1 MNRLKLIHHTKK
13 AGITTCLL
21 LFWWV
26 ANANEAIWKF
36 DPELYKAYEWVTNLH
51 PEKANELLANY
62 KGNVLHK
69 TYVQT
74 LNETLQILIT
84 EDHARFAEFDERFKA
99 RIKYLESLP
108 SSAETLFLLAEIH
121 LQRGFCYLNLGQEVN
136 AVLSIRKANQLVTD
150 CQKKFPGFI
159 PVKKTAGAIQ
169 VMVGA
174 VPDKYQWFMNLLG
187 LKGSVSA
194 GQKLLSELRVSTSSL
209 SMEASI
215 LFFAVKGFLNQQ
227 FAEAATG
234 INDCLKE
241 QPNNRLLLFMSVN
254 MLIKDARSEE
264 ALQMIHRIDQQT
276 QGLPMHYINY
286 LRGEVLLQKG
296 EYAQSIQAFK
306 KFIEDYPSISFKKDS
321 HFKIALNYWLLND
334 TQKAKL
340 YFDKA
345 KTTGSAKAE
354 PDKYAHAQLET
365 GSLPNK
371 KLSKVRFS
379 TDGGYYKEA
388 AAVLQTISP
397 ADLPTAKEQ
406 TEYYYRKARL
416 AHGTGELSA
425 AKLFYQQSIDMTKNN
440 PWYFGANSA
449 LQLGYI
455 AKAQKDFPNARK
467 YFELALSYQR
477 HEYKNSIDS
486 KARTELELLNAT
498 KTQS

>member
-1 MNRLKLIHHTKK
+1 LDSTLPIQYIKK
-13 AGITTCLL
+13 AGITTCLF
-21 LFWWV
+21 LFLWK
-26 ANANEAIWKF
+26 ANASEAIWRF
-36 DPELYKAYEWVTNLH
+36 DPELNKAYEWAINLH
-51 PEKANELLANY
+51 PEKANELLSRY
-62 KGNVLHK
+62 KGNALHK
-69 TYVQT
+69 IYVQT

-84 EDHARFAEFDERFKA
+84 EDHARFAGFDEQFKT
-99 RIKYLESLP
+99 RIKYLEGLSP
-108 SSAETLFLLAEIH
+108 SAETLFLQAEIH

-136 AVLSIRKANQLVTD
+136 AVLSIRKANQLVMD
-150 CQKKFPGFI
+150 CQKKFPAFI
-159 PVKKTAGAIQ
+159 PIKKTAGAIQ

-174 VPDKYQWFMNLLG
+174 VPEKYQWFMNLLG
-187 LKGSVSA
+187 LKGSVTT
-194 GQKLLSELRVSTSSL
+194 GQKLLTDLRNSPSSL
-209 SMEASI
+209 SIEASI
-215 LFFAVKGFLNQQ
+215 LFFAVKGFLNQE
-227 FAEAATG
+227 FTEAAVG
-234 INDCLKE
+234 IRDCLKE
-241 QPNNRLLLFMSVN
+241 QPENRLLLFMGVN

-264 ALQMIHRIDQQT
+264 ALQMIYRIDQQT

-296 EYAQSIQAFK
+296 EYTRSIEAFK
-306 KFIEDYPSISFKKDS
+306 KFVDTYPSISFKKDS

-334 TQKAKL
+334 SRQAQF

-354 PDKYAHAQLET
+354 PDRYASYQLET

-388 AAVLQTISP
+388 NAVLQSITP
-397 ADLPTAKEQ
+397 TDLPSAKEQ

-455 AKAQKDFPNARK
+455 AKEQKDFTNARR
-467 YFELALSYQR
+467 YFELALSFQK

-486 KARTELELLNAT
+486 KARTELELLTTT
-498 KTQS
+498 KAQS

>member
-1 MNRLKLIHHTKK
+1 MNKLQLIQHTKK

-51 PEKANELLANY
+51 PEKANELLAHY

-84 EDHARFAEFDERFKA
+84 EDHARFAEFDERFKT
-99 RIKYLESLP
+99 RIKYLEGLP

-187 LKGSVSA
+187 LKGSVAA
-194 GQKLLSELRVSTSSL
+194 GQKLLSDLRASSSSL
-209 SMEASI
+209 NTEASI

-241 QPNNRLLLFMSVN
+241 QPGNRLLLFMSVN

-264 ALQMIHRIDQQT
+264 ALQMIHRIDHQT

-334 TQKAKL
+334 PQKAQF

-354 PDKYAHAQLET
+354 PDKYANAQLET

-397 ADLPTAKEQ
+397 LDLPTAKEQ

-455 AKAQKDFPNARK
+455 AKAQKDFLNARK

-486 KARTELELLNAT
+486 KARTELELLNAS

>member
-1 MNRLKLIHHTKK
+1 LNKNFFIQQVKK

-21 LFWWV
+21 LFSWV
-26 ANANEAIWKF
+26 ANGNDVTWKF
-36 DPELYKAYEWVTNLH
+36 DAELFKAYEWVTNLN
-51 PEKANELLANY
+51 PDKANELLARYN
-62 KGNVLHK
+62 GNPLHK
-69 TYVQT
+69 AYVQT

-84 EDHARFAEFDERFKA
+84 EDHVRFAEFDERFKE
-99 RIKYLESLP
+99 RLKYLEDLKQ
-108 SSAETLFLLAEIH
+108 SAETLFLQAEIH
-121 LQRGFCYLNLGQEVN
+121 LQRGFCYLNLGQEIN
-136 AVLSIRKANQLVTD
+136 AVLSIRKANQLVLD
-150 CQKKFPGFI
+150 CQKKFPAFV

-187 LKGSVSA
+187 LKGSVTT
-194 GQKLLSELRVSTSSL
+194 GQKLLSDLRSSGSSL

-227 FAEAATG
+227 FTEAATG
-234 INDCLKE
+234 INECLKE
-241 QPNNRLLLFMSVN
+241 QPGNRLLLFMSVN

-286 LRGEVLLQKG
+286 LRGEILLQKG

-306 KFIEDYPSISFKKDS
+306 KFIDAYPSISFKKDS
-321 HFKIALNYWLLND
+321 HYKIALNYWLLND
-334 TQKAKL
+334 SKNAQL
-340 YFDKA
+340 YFEKA
-345 KTTGSAKAE
+345 KTTGNAKAE
-354 PDKYAHAQLET
+354 PDRYASYQLET

-388 AAVLQTISP
+388 TGILQTISP
-397 ADLPTAKEQ
+397 ADLASGKEQ

-455 AKAQKDFPNARK
+455 AKAQKDFLNARK
-467 YFELALSYQR
+467 YFELALSFQK

-498 KTQS
+498 KVQS

>member
-1 MNRLKLIHHTKK
+1 MSSTIFIHHIKK
-13 AGITTCLL
+13 AGITTCLF
-21 LFWWV
+21 LFLWK
-26 ANANEAIWKF
+26 ANANESIWKF
-36 DPELYKAYEWVTNLH
+36 DPELIKAYEWVTNLH
-51 PEKANELLANY
+51 PEKANELLNRY
-62 KGNVLHK
+62 KGNALHK
-69 TYVQT
+69 MYVQT
-74 LNETLQILIT
+74 LNQTLQILIT
-84 EDHARFAEFDERFKA
+84 EDHTRFAEFDEQFKS
-99 RIKYLESLP
+99 RIKYLEGLTP
-108 SSAETLFLLAEIH
+108 SAETLFLQAEIN

-136 AVLSIRKANQLVTD
+136 AVLAIRRANQLVLD
-150 CQKKFPGFI
+150 CQKRFPAFI

-174 VPDKYQWFMNLLG
+174 VPEKYQWFMNLLG
-187 LKGSVSA
+187 LKGSVTA
-194 GQKLLSELRVSTSSL
+194 GQKLLTDLRNSPSSL
-209 SMEASI
+209 NTEASI
-215 LFFAVKGFLNQQ
+215 LFFAVKGFLNQE
-227 FAEAATG
+227 FAEAAAG

-241 QPNNRLLLFMSVN
+241 QPTNRLLLFMGVN

-264 ALQMIHRIDQQT
+264 ALQMINRIDQQT

-296 EYAQSIQAFK
+296 EYSLSIEAFK
-306 KFIEDYPSISFKKDS
+306 KFIDTYPSISFKKDS
-321 HFKIALNYWLLND
+321 YFKIALNYWLLND
-334 TQKAKL
+334 SRQAQL
-340 YFDKA
+340 YFAKA

-354 PDKYAHAQLET
+354 PDRYASYQLET
-365 GSLPNK
+365 GNLPNK

-388 AAVLQTISP
+388 ASALQTITP
-397 ADLPTAKEQ
+397 ADLPSAKEQ

-455 AKAQKDFPNARK
+455 AKEQKDFTNARR
-467 YFELALSYQR
+467 YFELALSFQK

-486 KARTELELLNAT
+486 KARTELELLTVSKA
-498 KTQS
+498 QS

>member
-1 MNRLKLIHHTKK
+1 MNKKVFIKEIKK
-13 AGITTCLL
+13 AGIITCLF
-21 LFWWV
+21 LFSCAAR
-26 ANANEAIWKF
+26 ANDWKF
-36 DPELYKAYEWVTNLH
+36 DADLIKTYEWVVNLQ
-51 PEKANELLANY
+51 PEKANELLNRY
-62 KGNVLHK
+62 TGNALHK
-69 TYVQT
+69 IYVQT

-84 EDHARFAEFDERFKA
+84 EDHARFAEFDEHFKE
-99 RIKYLESLP
+99 RIKYLEGLSP
-108 SSAETLFLLAEIH
+108 SAESLFLLAEIH

-136 AVLSIRKANQLVTD
+136 AVLSIRKANQLVVD
-150 CQKKFPGFI
+150 CQKKFPAFI

-169 VMVGA
+169 VMVGS
-174 VPDKYQWFMNLLG
+174 VPDKYQWFMSLLG
-187 LKGSVSA
+187 MKGSVVI
-194 GQKLLSELRVSTSSL
+194 GQGLLSDLRNSSSSL
-209 SMEASI
+209 KIEADI
-215 LFFAVKGFLNQQ
+215 LFFAVKGFINQK
-227 FAEAATG
+227 FDEAASG

-241 QPNNRLLLFMSVN
+241 QPSNRLLLFMGVN

-264 ALQMIHRIDQQT
+264 ALQLIHRIDQQT

-296 EYAQSIQAFK
+296 EYIKSIEAFK
-306 KFIEDYPSISFKKDS
+306 KFIDVYPSISFKKDS

-334 TQKAKL
+334 TRNAQL

-345 KTTGSAKAE
+345 KTIGSVKAE
-354 PDKYAHAQLET
+354 PDRYASYQLET

-388 AAVLQTISP
+388 SAHLQSISP
-397 ADLPTAKEQ
+397 IDLPTTKDQ

-416 AHGTGELSA
+416 AHGMGEISA

-440 PWYFGANSA
+440 PWYFGANAA

-455 AKAQKDFPNARK
+455 AKEQKDFTNARK
-467 YFELALSYQR
+467 YFELALSFQR

-486 KARTELELLNAT
+486 KAKSELELLNPR
-498 KTQS
+498 TQS